1 MVCIMW
7 FCLFFLPAVF
17 YVCGPTAN
25 SFKWLRIFY
34 SKDNDDDSDMEE
46 SKTDNEQKAWNNFKI
61 KAKFLSENIIVI
73 NINV

>member
-17 YVCGPTAN
+17 YVCGPTAD
-25 SFKWLRIFY
+25 SFKWLKIFY

-46 SKTDNEQKAWNNFKI
+46 SKTDNEQKA
-61 KAKFLSENIIVI
+61 
-73 NINV
+73 